1 MRSLWRRGQRCLSFF
16 WSQPHPIFQ
25 WVGWLS
31 RQRLVGLAIL
41 ESKQSKRGKLIVTF
55 YWYHAKSPF
64 GFFTTFSKHLKQI
77 IANPWICDYGLR
89 LWWSINLKSSL
100 LLFYHLWSIDFPPM
114 RASMQPS
121 AEGVMSEAG
130 QSKGFSSHDIHTDH
144 RSIQIC
150 THKCSKLDLYRSLI
164 RPSVQNLFD
173 STNSIFL
180 SSFNG
185 RTCWVLRFWSLD
197 LVETRDLSWGVQW
210 SVNYHTYD
218 QGGRINHGSCPCL
231 PIYFNH
237 GSNIIL

>member
-1 MRSLWRRGQRCLSFF
+1 MRSLWQRGQRCLSFF

-41 ESKQSKRGKLIVTF
+41 ESKQSKPGKLIVTF

-64 GFFTTFSKHLKQI
+64 GYFTTCSKHLKQI
-77 IANPWICDYGLR
+77 IASPWICDYGLR
-89 LWWSINLKSSL
+89 LWWLINLKASL

-121 AEGVMSEAG
+121 AEGVMNEAG
-130 QSKGFSSHDIHTDH
+130 QSKGFSSHDIHTDP
-144 RSIQIC
+144 
-150 THKCSKLDLYRSLI
+150 YRYLHTSAASL
-164 RPSVQNLFD
+164 
-173 STNSIFL
+173 TET
-180 SSFNG
+180 G
-185 RTCWVLRFWSLD
+185 TLD

-218 QGGRINHGSCPCL
+218 QGGRINHGSCPCW

-237 GSNIIL
+237 GSNINILQHSSTCDYFFLVLENFNVYQHPPFGVPI